1 MILQFGQ
8 QVAPQERSS
17 FEMIPSGSSSVEWHL
32 SCSRCGAAGAVKSSE
47 VKATKD
53 NTHIQDRNYWV
64 MNLTCF
70 CADHMT
76 AVVPITGECFS
87 LSLPFQCIYVYTHCS
102 EIWYYLRKL
111 PHRNQEC
118 RSSALPLDI
127 IFLDFWVKWFLML
140 HTVVRD
146 TPRENRKVRKRRL
159 TRRPACC
166 QSLTGRWR
174 RLEER
179 TRGNCSPKWR
189 CLQLLC
195 RTAWWCSRLDRRA
208 TRQTSIAAV
217 SPKAEDKQGQM
228 WVLTVAVNNY
238 LKVFDWSLGNSAVEV
253 QHIWLAVIVPHWR
266 LVVHLDQVVH
276 GVALP
281 SAQKTLLLL
290 WYRNIFNFSQSKI
303 YPLFRRSSQNH
314 MISRNLGLTFWGLTG
329 TLSKFM
335 FMPGTI
341 TDILRGPLNPNTL
354 VSCQTASSVWLICLI
369 IRTSQWCVCVCVF
382 FHSRSKWQP
391 VPVACCSLPAVPQG
405 FWKDCCHCRTLWIWC
420 PSGWTW

>member
-1 MILQFGQ
+1 
-8 QVAPQERSS
+8 
-17 FEMIPSGSSSVEWHL
+17 MIPSGSSSVEWHW
-32 SCSRCGAAGAVKSSE
+32 SCSSCGAAGAVKSSE

-53 NTHIQDRNYWV
+53 NTHTSKVETTESWIWRVSALSTWQLWSPSQTSV
-64 MNLTCF
+64 
-70 CADHMT
+70 
-76 AVVPITGECFS
+76 S
-87 LSLPFQCIYVYTHCS
+87 LCLFPFNVYMCTHTVQKS
-102 EIWYYLRKL
+102 DVIKKKL

-118 RSSALPLDI
+118 LSSALSLDL

-146 TPRENRKVRKRRL
+146 TPRENRKGRKRRL

-166 QSLTGRWR
+166 QSSTGRWR

-195 RTAWWCSRLDRRA
+195 RTAWWCSRLDRRE

-217 SPKAEDKQGQM
+217 SLKAEDKQGQT

-238 LKVFDWSLGNSAVEV
+238 LKVFDWSLGNAAVEV

-290 WYRNIFNFSQSKI
+290 LYRNIYLASVSPKSI
-303 YPLFRRSSQNH
+303 RYSDGLVRTTRS
-314 MISRNLGLTFWGLTG
+314 
-329 TLSKFM
+329 
-335 FMPGTI
+335 PGTW
-341 TDILRGPLNPNTL
+341 DSHFGVSRGLFQN
-354 VSCQTASSVWLICLI
+354 SCSSPGRLQTSYEVLWSPTRWFPAK
-369 IRTSQWCVCVCVF
+369 QQAVCDWFV
-382 FHSRSKWQP
+382 
-391 VPVACCSLPAVPQG
+391 
-405 FWKDCCHCRTLWIWC
+405 
-420 PSGWTW
+420 